1 LGGWVFFTTRRFLL
15 DLDIDAPKVVIPT
28 EFYPDGKHQCK
39 LFLDLGHFKIMTV
52 PVYFLRLSL
61 SLPLSLSLSSS
72 LFSPFLLGFVNDWFG
87 KKMIGT
93 ITYIFLMIDQA
104 LNLALRHKISE
115 LGEKR
120 ILCSLH

>member
-1 LGGWVFFTTRRFLL
+1 MVKYHTSGYNVELTVLGGWVFFTTRSFLL

-61 SLPLSLSLSSS
+61 SLSLALPSSS
-72 LFSPFLLGFVNDWFG
+72 RLLFWALS
-87 KKMIGT
+87 MIG
-93 ITYIFLMIDQA
+93 
-104 LNLALRHKISE
+104 
-115 LGEKR
+115 LGNR
-120 ILCSLH
+120 